1 MLEAGD
7 WPEIGRE
14 RRSEAQP
21 AAGKGAAS
29 SDCDRSIE
37 ERRARFETA
46 TIAFVQTPLGSTP
59 ACGIIRAIVAE
70 MTAMADGRRPVM
82 LGNLRGAAARRSM
95 VHQRQIAMYI
105 AHVVLSLSMTEI
117 GQVYGRDRTT
127 VAHACHVVEDRRDD
141 AAYDEFVAAIERL
154 VIAVFRGGSLR
165 NDH

>member
-1 MLEAGD
+1 MLQTQAPVESGQTRRVGKEA
-7 WPEIGRE
+7 P
-14 RRSEAQP
+14 STP
-21 AAGKGAAS
+21 
-29 SDCDRSIE
+29 DRSIE

-46 TIAFVQTPLGSTP
+46 TIAFVQTPLGATP

-70 MTAMADGRRPVM
+70 MAAMAGGERPVM
-82 LGNLRGAAARRSM
+82 LSTLRGPAARRSL
-95 VHQRQIAMYI
+95 VHQRQITMYV

-117 GQVYGRDRTT
+117 GQVFGRDRTT

-141 AAYDEFVAAIERL
+141 AAYDAFIAAVERL

>member
-1 MLEAGD
+1 MLDAGECTKTD
-7 WPEIGRE
+7 RGRQ
-14 RRSEAQP
+14 SEARP
-21 AAGKGAAS
+21 AAGQAAAS
-29 SDCDRSIE
+29 SKCDRSIE

-46 TIAFVQTPLGSTP
+46 TVAFIQTPLGSTP

-70 MTAMADGRRPVM
+70 MTVMAGGHRPMVPT
-82 LGNLRGAAARRSM
+82 NLRGAAARRSI
-95 VHQRQIAMYI
+95 VHQRQIAMYV